1 MKNLRFTLSLIT
13 LFLISAHAQQK
24 HVIGYYPGWYG
35 VTFPASALKYNYL
48 THINHAFAFPDAE
61 GNLKI
66 NAAYKIPD
74 AALVS
79 AAHTANVKVSLSLG
93 GASESGNF
101 PGVVADSL
109 KRSKFISDII
119 DFLYSNN
126 YDGVDLDWEGPANVT
141 QKNNLTK
148 FVIELDSALFKQ
160 DPDWLITM
168 AVGATNWS
176 GQWHDYAVLKQHID
190 WFNIMTY
197 DFHGSWSHCGHNSP
211 LYSPSGSSCLDG
223 SIKASINYHNLTRGI
238 PKNQLVVG
246 MPFYGYRFEC
256 TAGQYG
262 LYKPITKAEQL
273 TYIDILS
280 RLLHG
285 TRVWDDVT
293 KNPYITFTP
302 PVLISYDDSLSI
314 SLKCQFSKENDLA
327 GVMIWALGQDALSL
341 SNQPLMEA
349 VGTVM
354 FADPN
359 SISRYDQ
366 SIPQEYSLSNNF
378 PNPFNP
384 TTTIHFSIPSG
395 IAVTRAHVR
404 LTIYDL
410 LGREVAS
417 LVDEEKAPGNY
428 SVQWN
433 ADSFSSGTYLC
444 RLESEH
450 GVQTKAMILLK

>member
-1 MKNLRFTLSLIT
+1 MKIIYTIVSLSMIFVLCT
-13 LFLISAHAQQK
+13 SSAQK
-24 HVIGYYPGWYG
+24 YVIGYYPGWYG

-48 THINHAFAFPDAE
+48 THINHAFAYPDAE

-74 AALVS
+74 AVLVA

-93 GASESGNF
+93 GAAESGNF

-109 KRSKFISDII
+109 KRAKFIADII
-119 DFLYSNN
+119 DFLYANN

-148 FVIELDSALFKQ
+148 FVIELDSALYKQ
-160 DPDWLITM
+160 NPDWLLTL

-197 DFHGSWSHCGHNSP
+197 DFHGSWSHSGHNSP
-211 LYSPSGSSCLDG
+211 LYSPTGSVCFDG
-223 SIKASINYHNLTRGI
+223 SIKASMDYHVTTRGI
-238 PKNQLVVG
+238 PKNQIVVG

-256 TAGQYG
+256 AAGQYG
-262 LYKPITKAEQL
+262 LYKAITKAEQL
-273 TYIDILS
+273 TYVDILS
-280 RLLHG
+280 RLTHG

-327 GVMIWALGQDALSL
+327 GVMIWALGQDAVSL
-341 SNQPLMEA
+341 LNQPLLEA
-349 VGTVM
+349 VGKVM
-354 FADPN
+354 FSGSNIVRDHA
-359 SISRYDQ
+359 Q
-366 SIPQEYSLSNNF
+366 GIPQTYSLSNNF

-384 TTTIHFSIPSG
+384 TTTIYFSIPSG
-395 IAVTRAHVR
+395 NANSGTHVR
-404 LTIYDL
+404 ITICDL
-410 LGREVAS
+410 LGRNVTS
-417 LVDEEKAPGNY
+417 LVNEEKTPGNY

-444 RLESEH
+444 RLESAF
-450 GVQTKAMILLK
+450 GVRTKTMILLK